1 MTTQARRPVV
11 VVAEH
16 WQGRLIPIT
25 YELIACGRNIG
36 EMADCELIVVV
47 LGEQIEALANEI
59 AAVSGE
65 RVVAIQGPGL
75 ALYNAEMYKEALAP
89 FVKELTAAYV
99 CAAHTAQGLDFA
111 PGLAIRLHA
120 ACITGVERVSMEQN
134 RLRFSRPACDG
145 KLQLEVEP
153 KTETAVF
160 TVPTGVYAPALVG
173 QGERRAVETR
183 GFTAMP
189 VRTRTMGLTRTRESS
204 AVLTSAKVVVAAGRG
219 IGAPDALGEIERL
232 AAVIPHSAVAGS
244 RPICDL
250 GWLPY
255 AHQVGLTGAT
265 VAPDLYIACGISGS
279 RQHTV
284 GMTGSKFIVAINLDP
299 QAAIFQLA
307 DIGIVEDIHRFIP
320 ALTAAIT
327 KRGV

>member
-1 MTTQARRPVV
+1 MTSQGRRPVV

-25 YELIACGRNIG
+25 YELIACARKIR
-36 EMADCELIVVV
+36 EMAGCEIIVAV
-47 LGEQIEALANEI
+47 LGEQFDELANDI
-59 AAVSGE
+59 AAQCGE
-65 RVVAIQGPGL
+65 RVVAVQGPGL
-75 ALYNAEMYKEALAP
+75 ALYNAEMYKDALEQIANE
-89 FVKELTAAYV
+89 VTAAYV

-111 PGLAIRLHA
+111 PGLAIRLNA
-120 ACITGVERVSMEQN
+120 ACITGVERISIEQN

-153 KTETAVF
+153 KTETTVF
-160 TVPTGVYAPALVG
+160 TVPTGVYAPAFVG

-183 GFTAMP
+183 AFAATP
-189 VRTRTMGLTRTRESS
+189 VRTRTLGLTRTRETS
-204 AVLTSAKVVVAAGRG
+204 AALASAKVIVAAGRG
-219 IGAPDALGEIERL
+219 IGASDALGEIQRL

-255 AHQVGLTGAT
+255 ANQVGLTGAT

-307 DIGIVEDIHRFIP
+307 DIGIVEDVHRFIP
-320 ALTAAIT
+320 ALTATIT
-327 KRGV
+327 KRGE